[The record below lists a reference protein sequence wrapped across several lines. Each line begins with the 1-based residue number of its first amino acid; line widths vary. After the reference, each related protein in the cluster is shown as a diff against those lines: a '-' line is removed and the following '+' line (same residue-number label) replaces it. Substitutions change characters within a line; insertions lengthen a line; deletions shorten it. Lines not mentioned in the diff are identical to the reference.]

1 MPDTANMPP
10 VSRSDPFSMLVE
22 KFSAESGGKTSLPEH
37 EVKKLLKETGLSVPR
52 GIFVPKGAASDSRG
66 LRFPLVAKVSSSSI
80 SSKSDI
86 GGVVLGINDR
96 KSLEKAVAGLMQIE
110 RAEGVLIEEMA
121 HPGIEVII
129 GGVIDMQFG
138 PVVMFGLGG
147 IFVELFRD
155 IAFGL
160 APMNEEEALRL
171 AKQVKGY
178 RLLEGYRGKQAADI
192 KGLLKSLVT
201 VSRLIATGRIEEMD
215 LNPVAIYPEGA
226 MILDA
231 KMSLRTPA

>member
-10 VSRSDPFSMLVE
+10 VRHSAPFSKLVE
-22 KFSAESGGKTSLPEH
+22 KFSPESGGRTSLPEH
-37 EVKKLLKETGLSVPR
+37 EVKKLLKETGLSVPG
-52 GIFVPKGAASDSRG
+52 GIFVQKGEAFDSRG

-86 GGVVLGINDR
+86 GGVVLGISDR
-96 KSLEKAVAGLMQIE
+96 KSLEKAVAGLMEIE

-121 HPGIEVII
+121 PPGIEVII

-160 APMNEEEALRL
+160 APMDEEEAIRL
-171 AKQVKGY
+171 VRQVKGY

-192 KGLLKSLVT
+192 KGLLKSMVT
-201 VSRLIATGRIEEMD
+201 VSKLMATGRIEEMD
-215 LNPVAIYPEGA
+215 LNPVALYPERT
-226 MILDA
+226 MVLDA
-231 KMSLRTPA
+231 KMSLRNS